1 MARRRLRTEG
11 SIYQRASDNRWVGVV
26 DLGIVNGK
34 RVRKSVTAPTK
45 RELTPKFNALK
56 DSVGSEVDD
65 EQYTVAGW
73 MQRWL
78 EEVAGERN
86 RPSTLRTY
94 AMYVDRWINPNLGHL
109 RLAKLRP
116 DHVQGLMHA
125 MVAAGLADATRR
137 QVYAI
142 LRRALKV
149 AVNFQLIP
157 RNPADAVDAPAVGK
171 GSHGKFTL
179 AEAKSLLAA
188 CQRDDGTVQ
197 SRWVCAFLAGL
208 RQGEALGL
216 TWESVDLDAGRIIV
230 RQAAQQVKGQGV
242 QIVPLKSAA
251 SYRAV
256 PMVQP
261 VWDALRRE
269 KRREG
274 FVWGDGARPI
284 GSRRDWDAWGRF
296 VRSVE
301 GVPYRPLHAA
311 RATCGSLLLDAG
323 VPEKIIA
330 EILGHSQVQVTRE
343 HYLHGDDTMYRSA
356 MDRLGELMELPPW
369 AGD

>member
-1 MARRRLRTEG
+1 MGRRRLRTEG

-34 RVRKSVTAPTK
+34 RVRKTVTAATK

-56 DSVGSEVDD
+56 ESTGSGVDD
-65 EQYTVAGW
+65 EQLTVKTW
-73 MQRWL
+73 MERWL
-78 EEVAGERN
+78 LEVASERN
-86 RPSTLRTY
+86 RESTLRTY
-94 AMYVDRWINPNLGHL
+94 RMYVENWIVPQVGHV

-125 MVAAGLADATRR
+125 MTVAGKSDSTRR

-149 AVNFQLIP
+149 AVNFRLIP
-157 RNPADAVDAPAVGK
+157 RNPADAVDAPSVGK

-179 AEAKSLLAA
+179 DEAKALLAA
-188 CQRDDGTVQ
+188 CQRPDGTVL
-197 SRWVCAFLAGL
+197 SRWVCALLAGL

-216 TWESVDLDAGRIIV
+216 TWESVDLENRRIIV
-230 RQAAQQVKGQGV
+230 HQAAQQVRGQGV

-251 SYRAV
+251 SYRAI
-256 PMVQP
+256 PMVAP
-261 VWDALRRE
+261 VWHALSLIPVERRV
-269 KRREG
+269 G
-274 FVWGDGARPI
+274 FVWGDGDNPI
-284 GSRRDWDAWGRF
+284 GPRRDWQAWGDF
-296 VRSVE
+296 VRSVD

-343 HYLHGDDTMYRSA
+343 HYLHGDDTMHRAA
-356 MDRLGELMELPPW
+356 MDRLDGLLELPW
-369 AGD
+369 GT

>member
-1 MARRRLRTEG
+1 MGRRRLRTEG

-34 RVRKSVTAPTK
+34 RVRKTVTAATK

-56 DSVGSEVDD
+56 ESTGSGVDD
-65 EQYTVAGW
+65 EQLTVKAW
-73 MQRWL
+73 MERWL
-78 EEVAGERN
+78 TEVASERN
-86 RPSTLRTY
+86 RESTLRTY
-94 AMYVDRWINPNLGHL
+94 RMYVDNWIVPQVGHV

-125 MVAAGLADATRR
+125 MTVAGKSDSTRR

-142 LRRALKV
+142 LRRSLKV
-149 AVNFQLIP
+149 AVNFRLIP
-157 RNPADAVDAPAVGK
+157 RNPADAVDAPSVGK

-179 AEAKSLLAA
+179 TEAKALLAA
-188 CQRDDGTVQ
+188 CQRPDGSIE
-197 SRWVCAFLAGL
+197 SRWVCALLAGL

-216 TWESVDLDAGRIIV
+216 MWDDVDLDNRRIVV
-230 RQAAQQVKGQGV
+230 RQAAQQVKGEGV
-242 QIVPLKSAA
+242 KLVPLKSAA

-256 PMVQP
+256 PMVAP
-261 VWDALRRE
+261 VWAALSRQERS
-269 KRREG
+269 G
-274 FVWGDGARPI
+274 AFVWGGDQPRAP
-284 GSRRDWDAWGRF
+284 RRDWQAWGDF

-301 GVPYRPLHAA
+301 DVPYRPLHAA

-323 VPEKIIA
+323 VPDKIIA

-343 HYLHGDDTMYRSA
+343 HYLHGDDTMHRSA
-356 MDRLGELMELPPW
+356 MDRLDGLLELGW
-369 AGD
+369 